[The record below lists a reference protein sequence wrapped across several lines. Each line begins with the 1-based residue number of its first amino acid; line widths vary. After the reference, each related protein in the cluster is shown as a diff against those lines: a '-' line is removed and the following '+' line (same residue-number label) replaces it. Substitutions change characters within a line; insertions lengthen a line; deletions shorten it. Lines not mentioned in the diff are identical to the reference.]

1 MHLGQLDNAYI
12 SIQCPTN
19 DESCHQ
25 LRASLM
31 MNFNPC
37 YDPVVLNMEMYFLF
51 QKLISLFPPEDFLP

>member
-37 YDPVVLNMEMYFLF
+37 YDPVGLNMEMYLCG
-51 QKLISLFPPEDFLP
+51 ISISKANFIISP